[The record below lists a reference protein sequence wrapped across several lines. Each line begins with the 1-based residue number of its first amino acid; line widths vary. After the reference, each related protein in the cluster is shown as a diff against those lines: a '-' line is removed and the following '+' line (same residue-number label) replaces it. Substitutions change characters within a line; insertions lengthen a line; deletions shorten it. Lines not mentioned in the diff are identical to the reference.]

1 MKYFFK
7 LLFVIFALLL
17 FISCSSVQ
25 SVKDAK
31 GKGEIQTYKASSAEI
46 WTAMPE
52 VLKEINAFD
61 IDEHRSEN
69 FLYAKIPIS
78 TWARINSMGMASDR
92 SLAIF
97 IEPIAE
103 KQTKVEV
110 VCEQMLA
117 GARIRIGEVH
127 WALDK
132 KFSRVEQ

>member
-1 MKYFFK
+1 MKYYYKLSFF
-7 LLFVIFALLL
+7 IFALLL
-17 FISCSSVQ
+17 FASCASVQ

-31 GKGEIQTYKASSAEI
+31 GKGEIQTYVASSAEV
-46 WTAMPE
+46 WAAMPN

-69 FLYAKIPIS
+69 FIYGKIPMS
-78 TWARINSMGMASDR
+78 VAARINSLGMAHDR
-92 SLAIF
+92 KIAIF
-97 IEPIAE
+97 IEPITE

-132 KFSRVEQ
+132 KFSRVE